1 MDISRIS
8 GSGGSVIWDAL
19 MAASKKTAKA
29 TPVNTASKD
38 ITSVTSSSV
47 SAANKADNSK
57 KTEFINRLDSLQ
69 ATDSGL
75 ALLKALNNGSVSNTS
90 LIDILQADNP
100 ATTATDSSVFDSVLQ
115 SMGSSGDSGKTTGGG
130 SKDLLS
136 ALMSSSNA
144 FMSTSALSP
153 DNADPLAD
161 TASVE
166 KTLNSFMRVP
176 DVSKYV
182 TGKQSLENMLSKFDV
197 TV

>member
-19 MAASKKTAKA
+19 MAVSKKTEKPTA
-29 TPVNTASKD
+29 VNTASKD
-38 ITSVTSSSV
+38 ISSLISSPASTV
-47 SAANKADNSK
+47 NKSENSK
-57 KTEFINRLDSLQ
+57 KTDFVNSLNSLQ

-75 ALLKALNNGSVSNTS
+75 TLLKALNGSVSNTS
-90 LIDILQADNP
+90 LIDILQTDN
-100 ATTATDSSVFDSVLQ
+100 SVTSASDGTVLDNVLQ
-115 SMGSSGDSGKTTGGG
+115 SIGNRGNSDKTNSGSN
-130 SKDLLS
+130 DLLS

-144 FMSTSALSP
+144 FMSTRSLSS
-153 DNADPLAD
+153 DNADPLSD

-176 DVSKYV
+176 DISKYI
-182 TGKQSLENMLSKFDV
+182 TGKQPLENILSKFDV

>member
-8 GSGGSVIWDAL
+8 GTGGSVIWDAL
-19 MAASKKTAKA
+19 MAASKRTVKPTAGNI
-29 TPVNTASKD
+29 VSKD
-38 ITSVTSSSV
+38 ISLVTSSPV
-47 SAANKADNSK
+47 SAANKTDNSK

-75 ALLKALNNGSVSNTS
+75 ALLKALNGTISNTS
-90 LIDILQADNP
+90 LIDILQADTP
-100 ATTATDSSVFDSVLQ
+100 VTAATDSSVFDSVLQ
-115 SMGSSGDSGKTTGGG
+115 SIASSGDSGKTTGSG

-161 TASVE
+161 AASVE

-176 DVSKYV
+176 DVSKYIS
-182 TGKQSLENMLSKFDV
+182 GKQSLENILSKFDV
-197 TV
+197 TA